1 MLQNKREWVLSQSH
15 LEHPKGVSMTVP
27 DESLT
32 IKEILERFR
41 RGQPLSIHT
50 RDVLYDPESNF
61 DSQDLEEVSRMDITD
76 RSQLAQELRI
86 RNEQAKADLQAAEAA
101 KVAASA
107 AAVSAAAVNAQQSS
121 V

>member
-50 RDVLYDPESNF
+50 RETLYDPDATF
-61 DSQDLEEVSRMDITD
+61 DSQDLEEVGRMDITD
-76 RSQLAQELRI
+76 RSELSQELRI
-86 RNEQAKADLQAAEAA
+86 RNSQLKADLEAAEAA
-101 KVAASA
+101 KVAVNA
-107 AAVSAAAVNAQQSS
+107 AAVAAATVNAPQ
-121 V
+121 

>member
-1 MLQNKREWVLSQSH
+1 MKKVVNKLEWVLSQSH

-32 IKEILERFR
+32 VKEILERFR

-50 RDVLYDPESNF
+50 RDTLYDPDSNF

-76 RSQLAQELRI
+76 RSELAQELRLKNA
-86 RNEQAKADLQAAEAA
+86 RVKSDLEAAQAA
-101 KVAASA
+101 KVAA
-107 AAVSAAAVNAQQSS
+107 AAVSVVPPVAANAPQ
-121 V
+121 